1 MPWPESSEKD
11 LRTYPSIAGGPQR
24 ARGAGIRP
32 GSLLHEPPVLLETA
46 RIKAPL
52 GQREFA
58 FEARQLLGAGERH
71 TSPVERLCEVGV

>member
-1 MPWPESSEKD
+1 M
-11 LRTYPSIAGGPQR
+11 
-24 ARGAGIRP
+24 
-32 GSLLHEPPVLLETA
+32 LETA